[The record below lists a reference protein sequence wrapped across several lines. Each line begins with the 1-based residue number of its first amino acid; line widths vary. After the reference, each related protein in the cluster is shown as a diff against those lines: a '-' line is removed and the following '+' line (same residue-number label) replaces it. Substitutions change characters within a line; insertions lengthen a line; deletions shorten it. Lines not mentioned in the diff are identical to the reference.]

1 MKLKVFFLL
10 MILFSGYYDAVAQTQ
25 TLSEQERIARE
36 LAARNAEMQRTIA
49 QGFSRLAA
57 IRAENQENIRL
68 IRKNGDV
75 SFKYKPALTK
85 QDIEAVSINP
95 ADVTQYKEFLR
106 QPDTGM
112 VRLQNA
118 AICLPESQVIQAVGN
133 CPNNIVGKA
142 TGYSFRTNDYKNKIF
157 SDIFFI
163 KDAFSTTGVFTFGIF
178 SNLGNVDIETLTL
191 ASRGISQLA
200 DFQPPADK
208 AEIEKQVQI
217 LNKGIQIGDNI
228 YKTQTVAVEN
238 YSYVLRTIA
247 YNGRIM
253 RNSATHRV
261 NILEDDARKDV
272 LLVFRVI
279 RKHEDGSL
287 TLLYKELSRK
297 AVPRVVLEEK
307 K

>member
-1 MKLKVFFLL
+1 MKLKYLFLL
-10 MILFSGYYDAVAQTQ
+10 TILFSGYYAVVAQTQ
-25 TLSEQERIARE
+25 TSTEQERIARE
-36 LAARNAEMQRTIA
+36 QAARDAEMRRTIT
-49 QGFSRLAA
+49 QGFLRLAA

-95 ADVTQYKEFLR
+95 ADLTQFKEFLK
-106 QPDTGM
+106 QPDTGI

-118 AICLPESQVIQAVGN
+118 GICLPESQVIQAVGT

-163 KDAFSTTGVFTFGIF
+163 KNAFSAPGVFTFGIF
-178 SNLGNVDIETLTL
+178 SNLGNVDIQTLTL
-191 ASRGISQLA
+191 ASGSIKELA
-200 DFQPPADK
+200 DFQPPADESK
-208 AEIEKQVQI
+208 IKEQVQI
-217 LNKGIQIGDNI
+217 LNKGIQIGDSI
-228 YKTQTVAVEN
+228 YRTQATAAEN
-238 YSYVLRTIA
+238 NTYVLRTIA
-247 YNGRIM
+247 YNGCIM
-253 RNSATHRV
+253 RNSASQRI
-261 NILEDDARKDV
+261 NILNDDQRKDV
-272 LLVFRVI
+272 LLVFRVV

-287 TLLYKELSRK
+287 TLLYKELRRQT
-297 AVPRVVLEEK
+297 VPKVVLEEK

>member
-1 MKLKVFFLL
+1 MKLKYLFLL
-10 MILFSGYYDAVAQTQ
+10 TILFSGYYAVVAQTQ
-25 TLSEQERIARE
+25 TSTEQERIARE
-36 LAARNAEMQRTIA
+36 LAARDAQMRRISAE
-49 QGFSRLAA
+49 GFARLTA
-57 IRAENQENIRL
+57 ISAESQENVRL

-95 ADVTQYKEFLR
+95 ADLTQFKEFLK
-106 QPDTGM
+106 QPDTGI

-118 AICLPESQVIQAVGN
+118 GICLPESQVIQAVGT

-163 KDAFSTTGVFTFGIF
+163 KNAFSAPGVFTFGIF
-178 SNLGNVDIETLTL
+178 SNLGNVDIQTLTL
-191 ASRGISQLA
+191 ASGSIKELA
-200 DFQPPADK
+200 DFQPPADESK
-208 AEIEKQVQI
+208 IKEQVQI
-217 LNKGIQIGDNI
+217 LNKGIQIGDSI
-228 YKTQTVAVEN
+228 YRTQATAAEN
-238 YSYVLRTIA
+238 NTYVLRTIA

-253 RNSATHRV
+253 RNSASQRI
-261 NILEDDARKDV
+261 NILNDDQRKDV
-272 LLVFRVI
+272 LLVFRVV

-287 TLLYKELSRK
+287 TLLYKELRRQT
-297 AVPRVVLEEK
+297 VPKIVLEEK